1 MLPSILH
8 MIDCIL
14 LAKEMN
20 ATVFDDKMNER
31 DLLTAL
37 TPTSANVEYDYE
49 RLELLG
55 MFPHLLPFRCPPD
68 RP

>member
-1 MLPSILH
+1 MA
-8 MIDCIL
+8 DRIL

-20 ATVFDDKMNER
+20 ATLFNETMNER

-37 TPTSANVEYDYE
+37 TPTSANVEHDYE

-55 MFPHLLPFRCPPD
+55 ASPQASLFMCLT
-68 RP
+68 